1 MVSMF
6 ISRQARI
13 SPKVLL
19 FYKVMAI
26 L

>member
-1 MVSMF
+1 MFSMF